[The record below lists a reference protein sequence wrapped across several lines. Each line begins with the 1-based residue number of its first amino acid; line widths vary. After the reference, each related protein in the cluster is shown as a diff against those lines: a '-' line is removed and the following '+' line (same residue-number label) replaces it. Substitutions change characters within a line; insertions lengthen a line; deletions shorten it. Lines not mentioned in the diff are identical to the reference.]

1 MQNKRMKPYKE
12 LNLMDRF
19 LFDNV
24 VEDPII
30 CQDVLSI
37 CLGTEIPRIIKT
49 EKEKTLEVSSVLRGI
64 RLDIFSLD
72 EENTVYNAEMQASNT
87 HNLCKRSRYYQAHLD
102 VSLLEP
108 GEINFNKLND
118 SYMVMITSFDLFGKN
133 RYRYT
138 FSYQCMEDPD
148 ILLQDGAV
156 KIFLNTKGTNSD
168 EVNPELISF
177 LQYVQDSSQL
187 PQQAEANERL
197 QRIHAKVL
205 KVKENEE
212 LGVRYMQEWEERRLI
227 EIESMQRGKEQGIK
241 LGKEQG
247 IELGKEQGIKILI
260 QDYLEDGKNKEQ
272 IVAKLIK
279 HYELSEEKAVEY
291 FIKYG
296 QQ

>member
-1 MQNKRMKPYKE
+1 M
-12 LNLMDRF
+12 
-19 LFDNV
+19 
-24 VEDPII
+24 
-30 CQDVLSI
+30 
-37 CLGTEIPRIIKT
+37 
-49 EKEKTLEVSSVLRGI
+49 
-64 RLDIFSLD
+64 
-72 EENTVYNAEMQASNT
+72 
-87 HNLCKRSRYYQAHLD
+87 
-102 VSLLEP
+102 
-108 GEINFNKLND
+108 
-118 SYMVMITSFDLFGKN
+118 
-133 RYRYT
+133 
-138 FSYQCMEDPD
+138 
-148 ILLQDGAV
+148 
-156 KIFLNTKGTNSD
+156 
-168 EVNPELISF
+168 
-177 LQYVQDSSQL
+177 QDSSQL